1 MSGIETHCDREWDA
15 PETVMEMYLS
25 WVLIIAGM
33 GLQHQGGVEV
43 LISSNYSWASAWG
56 MLAVIPWAVSAAN
69 TKHAC
74 DS

>member
-43 LISSNYSWASAWG
+43 LISSNYS
-56 MLAVIPWAVSAAN
+56 
-69 TKHAC
+69 
-74 DS
+74 